1 MKINKNFFQNITAL
15 NAKQITFIIIAIFT
29 LSPFSSPALS
39 LFLGILSTFLIPKV
53 FNNLNKIS
61 KYLLQIS
68 VVGLGFGMNINNAI
82 KVSQDGF
89 WLTFIF
95 IFGTL
100 ALGLIFGKIFKL
112 QDKTATL
119 ITSGTAICGGSAIAA
134 VSPVI
139 EAENEDISVAMG
151 IVFLLNS
158 IALLIF
164 PILGHYFGLSQ
175 YQFGLWSAIAIHDTS
190 SVVGA
195 AQSYGSEALKIA
207 TTIKL
212 ARALWIIP
220 LTVLFAFLYKKKG
233 KLSSFPKFILFF
245 IVAMAVNTYF
255 PIIEPL
261 SVVLVSLAKNG
272 LNLTLFL
279 IGAGLSLEN
288 IRKVGF
294 RSILFGL
301 LLWIII
307 LTSSLLVVINF
318 Y

>member
-1 MKINKNFFQNITAL
+1 MKINNIFQNIVSL
-15 NAKQITFIIIAIFT
+15 SPKQIIFIIIALFT
-29 LSPFSSPALS
+29 LTQFSTPALS
-39 LFLGILSTFLIPKV
+39 LFLGISTTFFIPKV

-68 VVGLGFGMNINNAI
+68 VVGLGFGMNLNNAI
-82 KVSQDGF
+82 RVSQDGF
-89 WLTFIF
+89 WLTFSF

-100 ALGLIFGKIFKL
+100 ILGLIFGKLFKIN
-112 QDKTATL
+112 DKTATL

-139 EAENEDISVAMG
+139 DAENEDISVSMG

-164 PILGHYFGLSQ
+164 PILGHYFGLNQ
-175 YQFGLWSAIAIHDTS
+175 NQFGLWAAIAIHDTS

-195 AQSYGSEALKIA
+195 AQSYGSEALQIA

-220 LTVLFAFLYKKKG
+220 ISIVFAVIYNKKR
-233 KLSSFPKFILFF
+233 KLSAFPIFILFF
-245 IVAMAVNTYF
+245 IVAMAINTYF
-255 PIIEPL
+255 PILQPISSL
-261 SVVLVSLAKNG
+261 LVSSAKSG

-279 IGAGLSLEN
+279 IGAGLSLDN
-288 IRKVGF
+288 IKKVGAK
-294 RSILFGL
+294 SILFGL
-301 LLWIII
+301 LLWIIVLVI
-307 LTSSLLVVINF
+307 SLVVVINL